1 MYISFFFSDC
11 PVFTFENGA
20 DSWLKQ
26 GSAFRHQPIYGGSP
40 DFPGH
45 AGHQGNWLIDSS
57 RNVSS
62 PCRWQNSSLGDD
74 ATGTMTSPPFIIRS
88 SGLSFL
94 IGGKV
99 QALYL
104 IIIRMILVMIM
115 IVIIVIIIIIIIIII
130 RIKEILNLALI
141 VHRNKT

>member
-1 MYISFFFSDC
+1 MYIFFFFFSDC

-74 ATGTMTSPPFIIRS
+74 ATGSMTSPPFIIRS

-99 QALYL
+99 HALYL
-104 IIIRMILVMIM
+104 
-115 IVIIVIIIIIIIIII
+115 
-130 RIKEILNLALI
+130 
-141 VHRNKT
+141 NKNDNDNSNNNGDNTNNNIDDDDDDS